1 MPPIQTQFKTEAQ
14 TGSGMS
20 RPQALKSRQYMQSQS
35 GQMPCLSAAGFNIC
49 HTRKWCAVP
58 ERSAAPRQTLIE
70 LTPIGGTSGVPA
82 DPSAWGGFTDRLGQF
97 SCRPTAYA
105 SWDAPYSDRTHGC
118 PEARPSQS
126 GGKAKDALDMAKPQ
140 TADSQLS
147 KSCTT
152 RDGVSIFARYS
163 TVLIRRLH
171 AKLKKVV
178 DVRFESDWNRV
189 ARMMDK
195 SGDQRLN
202 VTELTELCFGL
213 FEVGHEEFPLEVV
226 SRLFSLL
233 DPRSAHRRRK
243 DSRIEIAKFVEFI
256 ALPPHR
262 IGDFLE
268 LGAQD
273 VCWRLCSAASSPAS
287 RQPNQMPLRPAVVSR
302 RSRPWLPLSLPFAQP
317 GIPAALKRPVPSFG
331 RRASAVAATPSRS
344 GGRVHAT
351 CAYNVRH
358 MYLCAWQVA
367 PRWAESGRLADSA
380 DYLLLLGSTPATGRL
395 HR

>member
-1 MPPIQTQFKTEAQ
+1 
-14 TGSGMS
+14 
-20 RPQALKSRQYMQSQS
+20 
-35 GQMPCLSAAGFNIC
+35 
-49 HTRKWCAVP
+49 
-58 ERSAAPRQTLIE
+58 
-70 LTPIGGTSGVPA
+70 
-82 DPSAWGGFTDRLGQF
+82 
-97 SCRPTAYA
+97 
-105 SWDAPYSDRTHGC
+105 
-118 PEARPSQS
+118 
-126 GGKAKDALDMAKPQ
+126 
-140 TADSQLS
+140 
-147 KSCTT
+147 
-152 RDGVSIFARYS
+152 
-163 TVLIRRLH
+163 
-171 AKLKKVV
+171 
-178 DVRFESDWNRV
+178 
-189 ARMMDK
+189 
-195 SGDQRLN
+195 
-202 VTELTELCFGL
+202 
-213 FEVGHEEFPLEVV
+213 
-226 SRLFSLL
+226 L